1 MDLCINPVLI
11 AIEIYKLRQ
20 NIISINEAMR
30 EKGQPKFSFHFLTL
44 EEIITEVAL
53 MSDKKASQA
62 SDIPV
67 K

>member
-1 MDLCINPVLI
+1 MDLCINPVLT

-44 EEIITEVAL
+44 EETI
-53 MSDKKASQA
+53 QA
-62 SDIPV
+62 RIQG
-67 K
+67 